1 MHLIIAVVVTF
12 EGNTCYV
19 TLSDVTTEEQ
29 LKALVGKPVTY
40 QGAIGEASK
49 GTIVGLDGDFLVV
62 NFQEGAA
69 IPGQGSQVRIHD
81 EG

>member
-1 MHLIIAVVVTF
+1 MIIAVVVTF

-19 TLSDVTTEEQ
+19 SLSDSTSEDQ
-29 LKALVGKPVTY
+29 LKTLVGKPVSY

-49 GTIVGLDGDFLVV
+49 GRIVGADGDFLIVH
-62 NFQEGAA
+62 FEEGSA

-81 EG
+81 EE

>member
-1 MHLIIAVVVTF
+1 MIIAVVVTF

-19 TLSDVTTEEQ
+19 SLSDLTTEEQ
-29 LKALVGKPVTY
+29 RKALVGKPVTY

-49 GTIVGLDGDFLVV
+49 GRIVSLDGDFLIV
-62 NFQEGAA
+62 NFEEGSA

>member
-1 MHLIIAVVVTF
+1 MIIAVVVTF

-19 TLSDVTTEEQ
+19 SLSDPTDEDQ
-29 LKALVGKPVTY
+29 LKALIGKTVSY

-49 GTIVGLDGDFLVV
+49 GKITGVDGEFLIV
-62 NFQEGAA
+62 NFEEGSA
-69 IPGQGSQVRIHD
+69 IPGQGSQVRIDD

>member
-1 MHLIIAVVVTF
+1 MIIAVVVTF

-19 TLSDVTTEEQ
+19 TMSDPTSEEQ
-29 LKALVGKPVTY
+29 LKSLVGKPVTY

-49 GTIVGLDGDFLVV
+49 GTITGIDGDFLIV
-62 NFQEGAA
+62 NFVEGSA

-81 EG
+81 ER